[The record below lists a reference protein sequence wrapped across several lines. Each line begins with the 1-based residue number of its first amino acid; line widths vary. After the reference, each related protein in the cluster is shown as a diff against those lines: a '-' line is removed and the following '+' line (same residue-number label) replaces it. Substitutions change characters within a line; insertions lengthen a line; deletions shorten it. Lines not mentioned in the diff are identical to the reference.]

1 MNCKNCGA
9 PVDGHIACPKCGQL
23 VDFTG
28 SISNT
33 PVRTSYGISWG
44 AEEETPAAKP
54 ISEPVEDTKVESVV
68 EQPVVE
74 AQAKTVEKNPV
85 VAEQAKPEEQPV
97 VEVQTKAD
105 ETKPVVET
113 SVKSEPTKP
122 VEETS
127 VKAETT
133 KPEAETSVKPEP
145 AKPVVENKVDTAPV
159 IAELKTDTSEDESED
174 ISIFDTLGEAMT
186 FAYGIN
192 DEGHKVILLENDLPD
207 NY

>member
-74 AQAKTVEKNPV
+74 VQA
-85 VAEQAKPEEQPV
+85 
-97 VEVQTKAD
+97 KAD
-105 ETKPVVET
+105 ETKPEV
-113 SVKSEPTKP
+113 
-122 VEETS
+122 
-127 VKAETT
+127 
-133 KPEAETSVKPEP
+133 ETSVKPEP
-145 AKPVVENKVDTAPV
+145 TKPGVETSVKPEPTKPAPV
-159 IAELKTDTSEDESED
+159 IAELKTDTSEDESEEL
-174 ISIFDTLGEAMT
+174 SIFDTLGEAMDNI
-186 FAYGIN
+186 AEEVLDVSDDIKE
-192 DEGHKVILLENDLPD
+192 DIADVVDMAPLLFLHHRPPLDMLKQ
-207 NY
+207 